1 MSRSGGTM
9 LTFSGEILLLLNCQS
24 RSFWRRIASYS
35 QSCSSPVRAECDLKE
50 FFQHENQAFPAV
62 LSESRRLYS
71 CQNSQLMSILET
83 RVVPTD
89 QESKADDLS
98 RGQGGRRE
106 VTKKNTVPSNWRNF
120 LRHSDNKMEFN
131 SLQRWLP
138 KCWHQVKLVSQ
149 MDLMSS
155 VFMKLVLVDWT
166 IAITR
171 KLIAAY
177 LYMPG
182 LLRSMGARQSW

>member
-24 RSFWRRIASYS
+24 RNFWRRIASYS

-50 FFQHENQAFPAV
+50 FFQHENQIFPAV

-89 QESKADDLS
+89 QESKADVLIVDGSALVHALPPRRGKTFESSAFLAFLPVIQTYSS
-98 RGQGGRRE
+98 RYDM
-106 VTKKNTVPSNWRNF
+106 T
-120 LRHSDNKMEFN
+120 HS
-131 SLQRWLP
+131 LWCVQP
-138 KCWHQVKLVSQ
+138 V
-149 MDLMSS
+149 
-155 VFMKLVLVDWT
+155 
-166 IAITR
+166 
-171 KLIAAY
+171 
-177 LYMPG
+177 
-182 LLRSMGARQSW
+182 QS